1 MVLTWHKAF
10 AFLNTHEYGEYVAL
24 TSLVLVVF
32 GDAFVI
38 ISSIEFIVFRAYIYS
53 VNEVY

>member
-10 AFLNTHEYGEYVAL
+10 AFSNIHEYGEYVAL

-38 ISSIEFIVFRAYIYS
+38 ISSIEFNVFRAYIYS